1 MIVITRGTTHA
12 LEVELPFETAYFAEA
27 YVSISQNEEVV
38 LEKKLAECSCDGEI
52 LTVKFSQE
60 ETLSLDCKCKA
71 EMQIRAKTLEGDA
84 FATEPIRVHV
94 GRILKEG
101 VI

>member
-1 MIVITRGTTHA
+1 MIVIYRGTTHTI
-12 LEVELPFETAYFAEA
+12 EVELPFEIKYLAEA
-27 YVSISQNEEVV
+27 YVSISQNEEIV
-38 LEKKLAECSCDGEI
+38 LDKKLSECSCDGEI

-60 ETLSLDCKCKA
+60 ETLSLDCRCKA

-84 FATEPIRVHV
+84 FATDPIRVHV
-94 GRILKEG
+94 GRILKDG